1 MCVTLAICQ
10 VLVVI
15 DGVSVVI
22 ERLGFE
28 SLCPLLARVGAA
40 ADDGDQLVT
49 ISPSLTFHSAARS

>member
-1 MCVTLAICQ
+1 M
-10 VLVVI
+10 VI